1 MSLSD
6 PIGDMIARIKNAQL
20 RNHKKI
26 ELPSSSF
33 KVKIANVLKNE
44 GFIINYKV
52 NEKEKN
58 KSELEIN
65 LKYNAGSPVISTIE
79 RVSKPGR
86 RIFSSAES
94 LPKINNG
101 LGIAIISTPKG
112 VMTDIDARKNKV
124 GGEIICKVF

>member
-20 RNHKKI
+20 RNHKVIK
-26 ELPSSSF
+26 LPSSNF
-33 KVKIANVLKNE
+33 KVKIADVLKKE
-44 GFIINYKV
+44 GFIIDYKIE
-52 NEKEKN
+52 NSDSKIFN
-58 KSELEIN
+58 LSIN
-65 LKYNAGSPVISTIE
+65 LKYNLGSPVISTIE

-112 VMTDIDARKNKV
+112 VMTDIDARKQKL

>member
-6 PIGDMIARIKNAQL
+6 PIGDMIARIKNAQM
-20 RNHKKI
+20 RNHKQI
-26 ELPSSSF
+26 ELPSSNF
-33 KVKIANVLKNE
+33 KSKIAEILKSE
-44 GFIINYKV
+44 GFIREFKV
-52 NEKEKN
+52 EKKDN
-58 KSELEIN
+58 KSLLSID
-65 LKYNAGSPVISTIE
+65 LKYHSGNPVISAFE

-86 RIFSSAES
+86 RIFSSADS

-112 VMTDIDARKNKV
+112 VMTDLDARKQRV

>member
-20 RNHKKI
+20 RNHKVI
-26 ELPSSSF
+26 TLPSSKF
-33 KVKIANVLKNE
+33 KVKLADVLKNE
-44 GFIINYKV
+44 GFIIDYKI
-52 NEKEKN
+52 ESK
-58 KSELEIN
+58 KSNTFDLLIN
-65 LKYNAGSPVISTIE
+65 LKYNQGSPVISTIE

-86 RIFSSAES
+86 RIFSSAQS

-101 LGIAIISTPKG
+101 LGIAIISTSKG
-112 VMTDIDARKNKV
+112 VMTDIDARKQKL

>member
-1 MSLSD
+1 MSLND

-26 ELPSSSF
+26 ELPSSNF
-33 KVKIANVLKNE
+33 KVKIADVLKNE
-44 GFIINYKV
+44 GYIIDYKTFS
-52 NEKEKN
+52 ELN
-58 KSELEIN
+58 KSKLEIS
-65 LKYNAGSPVISTIE
+65 LKYHYGNPVITSIQ

-101 LGIAIISTPKG
+101 LGIAIVSTPKG
-112 VMTDIDARKNKV
+112 VMTDIDARKQKI

>member
-6 PIGDMIARIKNAQL
+6 PIGDMIARIKNAQM
-20 RNHKKI
+20 RNHKKV
-26 ELPSSSF
+26 ELPSSNF
-33 KVKIANVLKNE
+33 KVKIAEILKSE
-44 GFIINYKV
+44 GFIIDYKIDS
-52 NEKEKN
+52 ETN
-58 KSELEIN
+58 KPVLLIN
-65 LKYNAGSPVISTIE
+65 LKYYSGNPVISTIE

-101 LGIAIISTPKG
+101 LGIAIVSTPKG
-112 VMTDIDARKNKV
+112 VMTDIDARKQTV

>member
-6 PIGDMIARIKNAQL
+6 PIGDMIARIKNAL
-20 RNHKKI
+20 VRNHKKVA
-26 ELPSSSF
+26 LPSSNF
-33 KVKIANVLKNE
+33 KVKIADILKNE
-44 GFIINYKV
+44 GFIKDFKI
-52 NEKEKN
+52 NEKDN
-58 KSELEIN
+58 KPTLSLE
-65 LKYNAGSPVISTIE
+65 LKYYSGNPVISAFE

-86 RIFSSAES
+86 RIFSSAEG

-112 VMTDIDARKNKV
+112 VMTDIDARKQRV

>member
-6 PIGDMIARIKNAQL
+6 PIGDMIARVKNAQA
-20 RNHKKI
+20 RNHKKVD
-26 ELPSSSF
+26 LPSSNF
-33 KVKIANVLKNE
+33 KTKIADILKNE
-44 GFIINYKV
+44 GFI
-52 NEKEKN
+52 KN
-58 KSELEIN
+58 FNIKSENKKATLSLE
-65 LKYNAGSPVISTIE
+65 LKYYSGNPVISTFE

-86 RIFSSAES
+86 RIFSSSEG

-112 VMTDIDARKNKV
+112 VMTDIDARKLKV

>member
-1 MSLSD
+1 MSLND

-26 ELPSSSF
+26 ELPSSNF

-44 GFIINYKV
+44 GYIIDYKTF
-52 NEKEKN
+52 
-58 KSELEIN
+58 SELNKTKLEIS
-65 LKYNAGSPVISTIE
+65 LKYHYGNPVISSIQ

-86 RIFSSAES
+86 RIFSRAES
-94 LPKINNG
+94 MPKINNG
-101 LGIAIISTPKG
+101 LGIAIVSTPKG
-112 VMTDIDARKNKV
+112 VMTDIDARKQKI

>member
-6 PIGDMIARIKNAQL
+6 PIGDMIARVKNAQA
-20 RNHKKI
+20 RNHKKV
-26 ELPSSSF
+26 ELPSSNF
-33 KVKIANVLKNE
+33 KVKIADILRNE
-44 GFIINYKV
+44 GFIKDFKV
-52 NEKEKN
+52 NSEAN
-58 KSELEIN
+58 KSLLSLE
-65 LKYNAGSPVISTIE
+65 LKYHSGNPVISAFE

-86 RIFSSAES
+86 RIFSSADS

-112 VMTDIDARKNKV
+112 VMTDIDARKQRI